1 MLIPAELVK
10 IALELVLMPA
20 EFAEMALML
29 LLMLSKFVELAYEF
43 VLTPI
48 NLISNNIL
56 RISFNSA
63 GI

>member
-1 MLIPAELVK
+1 
-10 IALELVLMPA
+10 MPA
-20 EFAEMALML
+20 KFAEMALML
-29 LLMLSKFVELAYEF
+29 LLMLSEFVELAYEF